1 MAKDTAKNIRLGLFV
16 LISVSLF
23 IVAVYILGNQ
33 KNMFQPT
40 FRLHAV
46 FENTKGLKAGNNVR
60 FAGINAGTVEK
71 ITILSDTAIQVTMI
85 LDNEL
90 QEFIKK
96 DALVNIGT
104 DGLVGNALVNI
115 SPTKSRP
122 PAARVEENDILK
134 TREQLSTDEML
145 STLGATNE
153 NIAAFSV
160 QLLEISDKITQGQG
174 AMAMLLSDEQMAGEL
189 RQSIRNLKI
198 TSQTLA
204 QTGRQ
209 METTLRQ
216 LEKGDGLLN
225 DLLYDTTIM
234 ADLQFFTGRLNTIL
248 EDKVDPLLA
257 GLNQSGQDINQ
268 SSRSLQ
274 QILQKLENGEGPAGA
289 LLNDT
294 LMENQLREMLINLNQ
309 SSERLNENMLAL
321 REHFLFRKY
330 FRKMEKEEKKK

>member
-46 FENTKGLKAGNNVR
+46 FENTRGLKAGNNVR

-85 LDNEL
+85 LDHKL
-90 QEFIKK
+90 QDFIKK

-115 SPTKSRP
+115 TPVKSRP
-122 PAARVEENDILK
+122 PATQVEENDILK
-134 TREQLSTDEML
+134 TKEQLSTDEML

-153 NIAAFSV
+153 NIAEFSM
-160 QLLEISDKITQGQG
+160 QLLQISEKINRGQG
-174 AMAMLLSDEQMAGEL
+174 AMAMLLSDEQMAGDL

-209 METTLRQ
+209 MEATLEQ
-216 LEKGDGLLN
+216 LEDGDGLLN

-234 ADLQFFTGRLNTIL
+234 AELKTFTGRLNHIL

-257 GLNQSGQDINQ
+257 ELNQSGQGIKQ
-268 SSRSLQ
+268 SSQSLQ

-294 LMENQLREMLINLNQ
+294 LMENQIREMLINLNQ

-330 FRKMEKEEKKK
+330 FRKMEKEEKEK